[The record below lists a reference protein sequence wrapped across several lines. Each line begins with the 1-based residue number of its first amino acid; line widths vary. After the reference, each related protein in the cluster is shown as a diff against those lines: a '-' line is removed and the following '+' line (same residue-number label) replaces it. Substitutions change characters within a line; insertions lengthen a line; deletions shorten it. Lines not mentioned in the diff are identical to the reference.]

1 MRAYSTAYRWN
12 IVLLLGFSQAIAY
25 IDRVNL
31 SVVGPDLIHTHHYSP
46 TLVGVLFS
54 TFNWAF
60 TLSLLLAGP
69 FTDKVRAR
77 IAFPA
82 GVGLWSIATALC
94 STTTLFA
101 PLAVFRAMVGM
112 GESPMIP
119 SGSRVI
125 RETFPRENRALVVG
139 TFFAGNKI
147 GLTLG
152 IPLASTLFALFGW
165 PAVFYVTGSLGLVWL
180 VWWIA
185 VYRKPE
191 DMDVARV
198 PHDMDVARV
207 PHDIDVAPEP
217 AAARIRWATLLR
229 YRTTWGLMLGQAGY
243 LYIFYVFANWLP
255 GYLVLQ
261 RHMSILNSGMVGMLP
276 FLVSTLCTIAAGWMG
291 DRLIRAGWRVT
302 RVRKG
307 FAVGGLLSATI
318 FTIAGAYAV
327 DTVLAISCLT
337 IAVGSFSCSTAAVN
351 SMPIDVAPPHI
362 VSSLVSLQ
370 NFGGNVGGSFAPWVT
385 GLLLQMTGDF
395 QAPLL
400 VTAAVALVFGCGSY
414 GLVVGNLDRTL
425 R

>member
-31 SVVGPDLIHTHHYSP
+31 SVVGPELIRTYHYTP

-60 TLSLLLAGP
+60 TISLLLAGP
-69 FTDKVRAR
+69 FTDRVRAR
-77 IAFPA
+77 IAFPT

-94 STTTLFA
+94 STTTVFA
-101 PLAVFRAMVGM
+101 PLAVFRAMVGV
-112 GESPMIP
+112 GEAPMIP

-125 RETFPRENRALVVG
+125 RETFPPRHRALVVG

-165 PAVFYVTGSLGLVWL
+165 QAVFYVTGALGLVWL
-180 VWWIA
+180 VWWLS
-185 VYRKPE
+185 VYR
-191 DMDVARV
+191 A
-198 PHDMDVARV
+198 PHDLE
-207 PHDIDVAPEP
+207 VAPEP

-261 RHMSILNSGMVGMLP
+261 RHMSILNSGIVGMLP

-318 FTIAGAYAV
+318 FTVAGAYATE
-327 DTVLAISCLT
+327 TVLAISCLT

-370 NFGGNVGGSFAPWVT
+370 NFGGNLGGSFAPWVT
-385 GLLLQMTGDF
+385 GLLLQKTGDF
-395 QAPLL
+395 QTPLL
-400 VTAAVALVFGCGSY
+400 VTAAVALVFGCGAY
-414 GLVVGNLDRTL
+414 GLVVGDLDRTL